1 LRQRGEGRRAME
13 AVMNR
18 WVIVIAVTAS
28 SFGVGCQDEVRCERE
43 RMDLN
48 RSWAEL
54 RTAAT
59 RYKLEG
65 SDVST
70 WTVIE
75 KKAETLESS
84 FVTRQVTWN
93 SAKKASEEIASK
105 LPRLESGEGV
115 KLASFRSSAET
126 AIKQQSSFEKE
137 CR

>member
-1 LRQRGEGRRAME
+1 ME

-18 WVIVIAVTAS
+18 WVIVVAVTAS
-28 SFGVGCQDEVRCERE
+28 SFGFGCQDEVRCERE

-48 RSWAEL
+48 KAWAEL

-59 RYKLEG
+59 HHKLEG
-65 SDVST
+65 ADVSI
-70 WTVIE
+70 WAVIE

-84 FVTRQVTWN
+84 FMTRQVTWN
-93 SAKKASEEIASK
+93 SAKKASDEIASK
-105 LPRLESGEGV
+105 LPVLETNEGV
-115 KLASFRSSAET
+115 RLASFKVSAET

>member
-1 LRQRGEGRRAME
+1 ME

-28 SFGVGCQDEVRCERE
+28 SLGIGCQDDVRCERE

-48 RSWAEL
+48 RTWSEL

-65 SDVST
+65 TDVST

-84 FVTRQVTWN
+84 FVTRQVTWT
-93 SAKKASEEIASK
+93 SAKKASEDIASK
-105 LPRLESGEGV
+105 LPALESGEGV

>member
-1 LRQRGEGRRAME
+1 ME

-28 SFGVGCQDEVRCERE
+28 SLGFGCQDEVRCERE

-48 RSWAEL
+48 KTWSEL

-70 WTVIE
+70 WAVIE
-75 KKAETLESS
+75 NKAETLESS
-84 FVTRQVTWN
+84 FVTRQVTWS
-93 SAKKASEEIASK
+93 SAKKASDDIASK
-105 LPRLESGEGV
+105 LPTLESSEGV
-115 KLASFRSSAET
+115 KLASFKNSAES

>member
-1 LRQRGEGRRAME
+1 
-13 AVMNR
+13 MNR

-28 SFGVGCQDEVRCERE
+28 SLGIGCQDEVRCERE

-48 RSWAEL
+48 RTWSEL

-65 SDVST
+65 TDVST

-84 FVTRQVTWN
+84 FVTRQVTWT
-93 SAKKASEEIASK
+93 SAKKASEDIASK
-105 LPRLESGEGV
+105 LPALESGEGV

>member
-1 LRQRGEGRRAME
+1 
-13 AVMNR
+13 MNR
-18 WVIVIAVTAS
+18 WVIVIAVAAS

-48 RSWAEL
+48 KAWSEL

-59 RYKLEG
+59 RHKMEG

-70 WTVIE
+70 WAVIE
-75 KKAETLESS
+75 NKAETLESS
-84 FVTRQVTWN
+84 FQTRQVTWN
-93 SAKKASEEIASK
+93 SARKASDAIAAK
-105 LPRLESGEGV
+105 LPALQSPEGV
-115 KLASFRSSAET
+115 KLAGFKNSAET